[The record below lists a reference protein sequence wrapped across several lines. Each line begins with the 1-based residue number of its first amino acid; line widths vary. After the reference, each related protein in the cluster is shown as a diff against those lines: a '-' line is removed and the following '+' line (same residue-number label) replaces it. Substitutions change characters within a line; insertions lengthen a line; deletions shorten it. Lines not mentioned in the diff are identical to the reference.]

1 MRAGPVGGRLAV
13 DQQPLLARLD
23 LRHIARLLAP
33 TAPRRPCLV
42 MEAVAGEPIN
52 RACTGRS
59 LVQRLALLLAPL
71 RLQAA
76 A

>member
-23 LRHIARLLAP
+23 PPHIARLLAP
-33 TAPRRPCLV
+33 SAPPTALFRDGGGGRR
-42 MEAVAGEPIN
+42 AIN

-71 RLQAA
+71 RRQVAA
-76 A
+76 